1 MGFPYVLSLF
11 QQGNKLLAKN
21 IAHYMN
27 SVAQEMIL
35 RDLGKY
41 THVNEM
47 KKFVYVNHMKKFTCE
62 PNEKNANVNHMKKF
76 TSKAEKKN

>member
-1 MGFPYVLSLF
+1 
-11 QQGNKLLAKN
+11 
-21 IAHYMN
+21 
-27 SVAQEMIL
+27 
-35 RDLGKY
+35 
-41 THVNEM
+41 M